1 MKSPIYS
8 SSCIFSQ
15 SQRQSCVGSAVKISV
30 TEPDGC
36 WGRSAEPGNQLHECT
51 QPLILETLE
60 STQSCILLEKEHML
74 SCMLEW
80 TYLVSY
86 HDMIPGGWH
95 WCSDSLDFND
105 TFSNA
110 SCVIL
115 EQAWL
120 VGMVVI
126 RWRSDSTIL
135 KVFSNFS
142 DSIIGERQGA
152 GHLLSWHIHSLYF
165 ADYNWKSGQ
174 LDERKTSALQ
184 TSKAGHTKAH
194 FC

>member
-1 MKSPIYS
+1 M
-8 SSCIFSQ
+8 
-15 SQRQSCVGSAVKISV
+15 KISV

-36 WGRSAEPGNQLHECT
+36 WGRSAEPGHQLHECT

-115 EQAWL
+115 EQAAQGSAE
-120 VGMVVI
+120 VTVSGSVQEMC
-126 RWRSDSTIL
+126 RCST
-135 KVFSNFS
+135 
-142 DSIIGERQGA
+142 E
-152 GHLLSWHIHSLYF
+152 GH
-165 ADYNWKSGQ
+165 D
-174 LDERKTSALQ
+174 
-184 TSKAGHTKAH
+184 
-194 FC
+194 